1 MMSRL
6 TACIIAVATI
16 VSIGSGLAHE
26 FKKGSITVEHPSSR
40 AIPGGAQVATG
51 YLTIETTAPSRID
64 SSRRRLRLPATPGS
78 IK

>member
-26 FKKGSITVEHPSSR
+26 FQKARSRSTSVVR

-51 YLTIETTAPSRID
+51 YLTIENDGAKPDRTCLGD
-64 SSRRRLRLPATPGS
+64 G
-78 IK
+78 